1 MTTQQFPG
9 PEGAVHTLAETGEPE
24 PHIILTASEDQSQHA
39 KGLEERLAE
48 LERTVQMLLAE
59 KAQVS
64 GDVDDGK
71 EPTQDAKDEN
81 SLDKADE
88 EERGRVDH
96 ERYANLPI
104 VAKSRKTNLTNFTT
118 RYSFE
123 TEVPAVEAMMVDTTV
138 PDALKEDDKFETAL
152 KGLDG
157 VERDKAIRTMFE
169 SNPYKPDAWMA
180 RIRINSVALVKEIVK
195 ILDQE
200 TEYTKSLTFVY
211 PFDPLIDSHEKIK
224 SRMQELEASTTTQDE
239 AGAREENENAQLLS
253 FLKTYINFIEQEV
266 IHLYARNSTKIR
278 FRDLSA
284 IFRPGDTIYVPREG
298 KSSRGNTEMLGDL
311 DDYHLWRLYRT
322 KRALGSS
329 DLASFY
335 EEGGSFQ
342 VKCYAMDHD
351 GEMYVCRKKS
361 FTIYYFAGEKEVS
374 SLPVFPLRYAVNAD
388 RIRQDALTQG
398 KKFLEYQ
405 RIKLLTH
412 NGWGLNPDAKE
423 DKTESHTSAQ
433 YITSDVIVDM
443 NEALRAHSTW
453 CPQWKFPKH
462 DSRKYNLP
470 TYYFY
475 TEYSPDRPDL
485 LLRKLWEEDFWMNE
499 YTRLQKIQ
507 YCTKT
512 DPFLSSSIEGRGKTY
527 QPRDGDLELLPRRL
541 FAYALEDRKF
551 MAVDIRNLK
560 PVDDQGIRAPSLII
574 NKNHESMLNALIQ
587 SHFRRKELHETLG
600 VYGTNQDIIA
610 NKGRGLVILLYG
622 VPGVGKT
629 STAEKFAHSFKRPLL
644 PITCG
649 DLGTTPNDVERNLK
663 DMFRLGQLWDCILLL
678 DEADVFLSE
687 RSPTALDRNAL
698 VSVFLRMVEYYTGI
712 LFLTT
717 NLPGKI
723 DEAFKSRIHVSLYYP
738 HLDEDTTM
746 KIWEMNLRR
755 LHEIEEEHAKA
766 TGQPPLTIDDE
777 KIRKFAMKHFH
788 NHENGKGRWNGR
800 QIRNAFL
807 IASALAHFEKRNPT
821 LTSREGPDKKTCD
834 IKPRHF
840 RVVADASRGFE
851 LYLAETRGRTDPE
864 TMFSRGVRAD
874 HIAYSPDKMPDASSV
889 PAVKAAGDQ
898 SHSLFGKPGLSPGNQ
913 QWGNQAHP
921 SSSGHP
927 MDQQSRVHGRYYGG
941 HEGRSEST
949 MYQNQI
955 FGSAHSDLREQPYFH
970 RGAAQFPSIMG
981 YRQGSPSPWGDN
993 QSSRQGPPPEYFAGV
1008 ARKEHQDPD
1017 SDSD

>member
-1 MTTQQFPG
+1 MATQQFPG
-9 PEGAVHTLAETGEPE
+9 PEGAVHTLAEAGESE
-24 PHIILTASEDQSQHA
+24 PHIILNASDDQLQHT

-48 LERTVQMLLAE
+48 LERTVQMLVAE
-59 KAQVS
+59 KVQVS
-64 GDVDDGK
+64 GDMDDGK
-71 EPTQDAKDEN
+71 EPAQAAKDEN
-81 SLDKADE
+81 SLDRADE
-88 EERGRVDH
+88 EEGRGRLDR

-104 VAKSRKTNLTNFTT
+104 VAKSRKANLTNFTT

-123 TEVPAVEAMMVDTTV
+123 TEVPVIEAMMVDTTI

-157 VERDKAIRTMFE
+157 VERDKALLTMFE

-180 RIRINSVALVKEIVK
+180 RIRINSVALVKEIIK

-200 TEYTKSLTFVY
+200 TEYTKSLTFIY
-211 PFDPLIDSHEKIK
+211 PFAPLIDSHEKIK
-224 SRMQELEASTTTQDE
+224 SRMQELQASPATQNE
-239 AGAREENENAQLLS
+239 TGASEENENAQLLC
-253 FLKTYINFIEQEV
+253 FLETYIGFIEEEV
-266 IHLYARNSTKIR
+266 IHLYPKNPTKIR
-278 FRDLSA
+278 FRDLPA

-311 DDYHLWRLYRT
+311 GDYHLWRLYRT
-322 KRALGSS
+322 KSAL
-329 DLASFY
+329 DSFY

-351 GEMYVCRKKS
+351 GEIYVCRKKS
-361 FTIYYFAGEKEVS
+361 FTIYSFAGEKEVS
-374 SLPVFPLRYAVNAD
+374 SLPVFPLRYAANAD

-443 NEALRAHSTW
+443 NEALQAHSSW
-453 CPQWKFPKH
+453 CPRWKFPKH
-462 DSRKYNLP
+462 NPKQYNLP
-470 TYYFY
+470 NYSFY
-475 TEYSPDRPDL
+475 TEYSSDRPAL
-485 LLRKLWEEDFWMNE
+485 GLRKLWDEDYWSDE

-512 DPFLSSSIEGRGKTY
+512 DPFLSSWIEGRGKTY
-527 QPRDGDLELLPRRL
+527 QPRDRDFELLPRRL

-551 MAVDIRNLK
+551 MSVDIRNLK

-574 NKNHESMLNALIQ
+574 NKDHESMLHALIQ
-587 SHFRRKELHETLG
+587 SHFIRKELHETLG

-766 TGQPPLTIDDE
+766 TGQPPLSIDD
-777 KIRKFAMKHFH
+777 KRIRKFAMKHFR
-788 NHENGKGRWNGR
+788 NHESGKGRWNGR

-807 IASALAHFEKRNPT
+807 IASALAHFEKQNPT
-821 LTSREGPDKKTCD
+821 LTSREGPDKSTCD

-874 HIAYSPDKMPDASSV
+874 HIVFSPDKMPDASSAPV
-889 PAVKAAGDQ
+889 VKAAGDQ
-898 SHSLFGKPGLSPGNQ
+898 SHSPFWKPGLSPGNQ
-913 QWGNQAHP
+913 QWGSHAHRP
-921 SSSGHP
+921 SSGHP
-927 MDQQSRVHGRYYGG
+927 MDQQSKVHGRYYGG
-941 HEGRSEST
+941 HEGHLEST

-955 FGSAHSDLREQPYFH
+955 FGSAQSDLRDQPYFN
-970 RGAAQFPSIMG
+970 RGVAQFPSKIG
-981 YRQGSPSPWGDN
+981 HPQGSPSPWGS
-993 QSSRQGPPPEYFAGV
+993 QVPSPYSE
-1008 ARKEHQDPD
+1008 
-1017 SDSD
+1017 

>member
-1 MTTQQFPG
+1 MATHQHPG
-9 PEGAVHTLAETGEPE
+9 PEGAVHTLAEASEHN
-24 PHIILTASEDQSQHA
+24 PHIVLTASDDRSEHS

-48 LERTVQMLLAE
+48 LERTVQMLVAE
-59 KAQVS
+59 KVKVS
-64 GDVDDGK
+64 GDADEGK
-71 EPTQDAKDEN
+71 EAAQDTKDEK
-81 SLDKADE
+81 SSDAADE
-88 EERGRVDH
+88 DEGKSRVDH
-96 ERYANLPI
+96 ERYANLPV
-104 VAKSRKTNLTNFTT
+104 VAKSRKVNLTNFTT

-123 TEVPAVEAMMVDTTV
+123 TEVPAVEAMMVDTTITA
-138 PDALKEDDKFETAL
+138 ALEEDEKFETAL
-152 KGLDG
+152 KAFDD
-157 VERDKAIRTMFE
+157 VERHKAILTMFE

-180 RIRINSVALVKEIVK
+180 RIRINSVPLVNEIVK

-200 TEYTKSLTFVY
+200 TEDTKSLTFIY

-224 SRMQELEASTTTQDE
+224 SRMRELQASTTQDE
-239 AGAREENENAQLLS
+239 TGASEGKENAQLLP
-253 FLKTYINFIEQEV
+253 FLETYIGFVEEEV
-266 IHLYARNSTKIR
+266 IPFYPRSATKIR

-298 KSSRGNTEMLGDL
+298 KSSRGNTETLGDL

-322 KRALGSS
+322 KSPLDGFYQE
-329 DLASFY
+329 DASF
-335 EEGGSFQ
+335 Q
-342 VKCYAMDHD
+342 LKCYAIDHD

-361 FTIYYFAGEKEVS
+361 FRIYSFPGEKEAS
-374 SLPVFPLRYAVNAD
+374 SLPVFPLRYAANAD

-412 NGWGLNPDAKE
+412 NGWGLNPDSKE

-443 NEALRAHSTW
+443 NEALQAHSSW
-453 CPQWKFPKH
+453 SPRWKFPKH
-462 DSRKYNLP
+462 NPKQYALS
-470 TYYFY
+470 TYTFY
-475 TEYSPDRPDL
+475 TEYSPDRPSFSV
-485 LLRKLWEEDFWMNE
+485 RKLWAEGYWSDE
-499 YTRLQKIQ
+499 YTRLQKLE
-507 YCTKT
+507 YCTKI
-512 DPFLSSSIEGRGKTY
+512 DPFLSSWIEGRGKMY

-560 PVDDQGIRAPSLII
+560 PVEDQGIRAPSLII
-574 NKNHESMLNALIQ
+574 NKDHESMLHALIQ

-629 STAEKFAHSFKRPLL
+629 STAEKFAHSFKKPLL

-649 DLGTTPNDVERNLK
+649 DLGTTPNEVERNLK

-687 RSPTALDRNAL
+687 RTPTALDRNAL

-723 DEAFKSRIHVSLYYP
+723 DEAFKSRIHISLYYP

-746 KIWEMNLRR
+746 RIWEMNLRR

-766 TGQPPLTIDDE
+766 TGQPPLTIDDK
-777 KIRKFAMKHFH
+777 KIRKFAMKHFR

-807 IASALAHFEKRNPT
+807 IASALAHFEKQNPM
-821 LTSREGPDKKTCD
+821 LTSRESPDKSTCD
-834 IKPRHF
+834 INPRHF
-840 RVVADASRGFE
+840 KVVADASRGFE

-874 HIAYSPDKMPDASSV
+874 HIVFPPDKMLDTPSAS
-889 PAVKAAGDQ
+889 AVKAAGNQ
-898 SHSLFGKPGLSPGNQ
+898 LRGPYGESGPLPGSQ
-913 QWGNQAHP
+913 QWGSP
-921 SSSGHP
+921 SHRSSGGHP
-927 MDQQSRVHGRYYGG
+927 MDHQRGVHGGYYGG
-941 HEGRSEST
+941 HEGHLGGT
-949 MYQNQI
+949 MYQNQV
-955 FGSAHSDLREQPYFH
+955 FGSSQTDLRSQPFFSQ
-970 RGAAQFPSIMG
+970 GATQFPSNMG
-981 YRQGSPSPWGDN
+981 HPQGSPSPWGDN
-993 QSSRQGPPPEYFAGV
+993 QSSRQGPPPEYLAGV